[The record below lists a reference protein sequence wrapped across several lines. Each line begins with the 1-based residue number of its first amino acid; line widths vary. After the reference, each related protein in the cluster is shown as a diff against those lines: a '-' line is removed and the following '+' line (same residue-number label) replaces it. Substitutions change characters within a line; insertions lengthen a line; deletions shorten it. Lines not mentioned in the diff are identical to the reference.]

1 MIKIGLTGPTGAGKS
16 TVAEWLLCAGVP
28 VIDSD
33 KVAREITLPGQP
45 TLSVLAEAFGKD
57 ILLPD
62 GSLDRKKLAERAFSD
77 PDSTARLNAITH
89 PAITERVKTAF
100 ATYEAAGEKA
110 VVLDA
115 PLLFEST
122 LDRVCD
128 HTVAVLAPESVRLA
142 RIRARDSLSEDA
154 AKTRM
159 SAQPGDGFY
168 TARAEIILHNDGDPD
183 ALKRQTEELLSR
195 IAGWTV

>member
-16 TVAEWLLCAGVP
+16 TVAEWLLAAGLP
-28 VIDSD
+28 VIDAD
-33 KVAREITLPGQP
+33 KVAREITLPGEP
-45 TLSVLAEAFGKD
+45 ALLALAQAFGAD

-62 GSLDRKKLAERAFSD
+62 GSLDRKKLAGRAFSD
-77 PDSTARLNAITH
+77 PNNTARLNAITH
-89 PAITERVKTAF
+89 PAITEKIEAAF
-100 ATYEAAGEKA
+100 ATYKAAGEKA

-115 PLLFEST
+115 PLLFESA
-122 LDRVCD
+122 LDKVCD
-128 HTVAVLAPESVRLA
+128 HTVAVLAAKKLRLA
-142 RIRARDSLSEDA
+142 RIRERDHLSEDA

-159 SAQPGDGFY
+159 NAQPADDFY

-183 ALKRQTEELLSR
+183 TLKRQTERLLSQ